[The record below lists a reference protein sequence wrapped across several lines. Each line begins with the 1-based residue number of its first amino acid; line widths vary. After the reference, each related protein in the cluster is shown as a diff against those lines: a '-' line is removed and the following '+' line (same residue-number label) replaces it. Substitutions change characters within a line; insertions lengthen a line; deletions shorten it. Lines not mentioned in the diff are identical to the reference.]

1 MACVPVFIFLLLI
14 SFCRCDDQL
23 TQGKPLISPNDVL
36 VSKGGIF
43 ALGFFS
49 PGSSNTSLFLG
60 IWYYNIPERTYVWVA
75 NHDNPITTPSSAML
89 AISNSSNLALSDSR
103 GHTLDDDDRKLVLQ
117 LPDNTTIWQSF
128 DHPTDT
134 VLPNIKFLVSQKTQ
148 VQMRLVAL
156 KSPDDPSTVV
166 NTEDEFYVM
175 YTTSDASPYARITL
189 DYNGDMKSL
198 SWNSSLSS
206 WAFFPHK
213 PMAVANDCDHS
224 ATATSRWPSRDASAS
239 MGSSQL
245 TALILGEDAGESNS

>member
-14 SFCRCDDQL
+14 SFCRRDDQL
-23 TQGKPLISPNDVL
+23 TQGKPLISPSDVL

-49 PGSSNTSLFLG
+49 TGSSNTSLFLG
-60 IWYYNIPERTYVWVA
+60 IWYHNIPERTYVWVA
-75 NHDNPITTPSSAML
+75 NRDNPITTPSSTML
-89 AISNSSNLALSDSR
+89 AISSSSNLVLSDSR
-103 GHTLDDDDRKLVLQ
+103 GHTLDDDDRNLVLQ

-148 VQMRLVAL
+148 VQMRLVAW
-156 KSPDDPSTVV
+156 KGPDDPS
-166 NTEDEFYVM
+166 M
-175 YTTSDASPYARITL
+175 DASPYARITL

-198 SWNSSLSS
+198 SWNSSSSS

-213 PMAVANDCDHS
+213 PMAVANDCDLY
-224 ATATSRWPSRDASAS
+224 ASCGPFGYCDVTLAIPRCQCLDGFEPADS
-239 MGSSQL
+239 
-245 TALILGEDAGESNS
+245 SNS